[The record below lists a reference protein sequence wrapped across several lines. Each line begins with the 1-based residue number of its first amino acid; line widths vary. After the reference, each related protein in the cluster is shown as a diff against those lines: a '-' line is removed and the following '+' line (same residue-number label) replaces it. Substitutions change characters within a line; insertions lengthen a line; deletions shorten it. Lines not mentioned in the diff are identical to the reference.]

1 MHDQSVIF
9 RETADGVLVAPARCG
24 LLTVPD
30 LISHVRA
37 WCASDAT
44 GDLVVDLSGVDY
56 MEDAAFGALM
66 WTRRYCA
73 SVGRRMAIVPPR
85 SGVLQRPQEL
95 ALQTLASVSPTRT
108 GAAEP
113 LATA

>member
-1 MHDQSVIF
+1 MRDRSLMF
-9 RETADGVLVAPARCG
+9 RETADGVLVAPTRCG

-37 WCASDAT
+37 WCASAAT
-44 GDLVVDLSGVDY
+44 GALVVDLSGVDH
-56 MEDAAFGALM
+56 MDDPAFRALL
-66 WTRRYCA
+66 WTGRYCA
-73 SVGRRMAIVPPR
+73 SVGRRMAIVPPKP
-85 SGVLQRPQEL
+85 GVLQRQQEL
-95 ALQTLASVSPTRT
+95 ALQTVALASPTRT